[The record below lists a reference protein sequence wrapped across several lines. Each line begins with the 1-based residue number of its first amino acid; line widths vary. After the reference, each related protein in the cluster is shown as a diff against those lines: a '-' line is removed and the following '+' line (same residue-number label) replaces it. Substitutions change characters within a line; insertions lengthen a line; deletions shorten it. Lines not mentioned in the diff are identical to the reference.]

1 MEGRGGGGR
10 EAEWAGV
17 CDPAGPGRGG
27 VKAGRPGPAR
37 LESGP
42 PAGSRDTGRRAR
54 LTSASAAGGGNMAS
68 EADLRARL
76 QRASQEHLLRFC
88 AELAPEPRA
97 ALLAQLEA
105 LEPEALRQHC
115 QRAAA
120 ACARPPGPPPD
131 LAARLQPLPLERV
144 GSASE
149 GDPQTRRLWEEEG
162 RRPGSRRRAPRAAG
176 RGHAHG
182 AGRAGR
188 AGKRSLELSLP
199 SS

>member
-1 MEGRGGGGR
+1 MGRGLRPSRAGAGRGQGGAPR
-10 EAEWAGV
+10 ARPAGV
-17 CDPAGPGRGG
+17 WTAC
-27 VKAGRPGPAR
+27 
-37 LESGP
+37 
-42 PAGSRDTGRRAR
+42 GSRDTGRRAR
-54 LTSASAAGGGNMAS
+54 VTSASAAGGGNMAS

-76 QRASQEHLLRFC
+76 QRANQEHLLRFC

-162 RRPGSRRRAPRAAG
+162 RRRGSRRRAPRAAG